1 MANPDLAF
9 ILQTDASEF
18 GVGAVLSQVDA
29 EGYDH
34 PRMKSVVRIQVT
46 DKVLRYL
53 ELHRGVGL

>member
-29 EGYDH
+29 EGYAHEISGHDSSN
-34 PRMKSVVRIQVT
+34 RQGAKISRAS
-46 DKVLRYL
+46 
-53 ELHRGVGL
+53 